1 MPAITQIPSQ
11 YPTQYDT
18 NWWALAQQK
27 PSKLMSH
34 VTIERVQGKEKR
46 FQQLGQ
52 RAWQPTVGRA
62 QQTRIADQSISNR
75 WLTPYPYDDA
85 SVFDEWD
92 EEYLGQI
99 VLPKSAVMSQSV
111 YAYNRA
117 IDSTII
123 TAAVGNARTGSDGL
137 TSTALPSS
145 SQVAVDFVEF
155 GSAANSGLTIGKIR
169 QAKYLM
175 DVADVDDED
184 RVLAL
189 SAKQLQDLLRT
200 TEVTNADYNTVRA
213 LVSGQID
220 TFLGFKFVRVYANAF
235 PYVSATDIRGVVAF
249 AKSGLAL
256 SDSGVKSYMD
266 ILPTQSHALQ
276 LRSTA
281 SFGATRTEEVKV
293 VEIFCD
299 ESPA

>member
-11 YPTQYDT
+11 YPTQYDN
-18 NWWALAQQK
+18 NWWSLAQQK
-27 PSKLMSH
+27 PSKLMPH
-34 VTIERVQGKEKR
+34 VQMERVRGKEKR

-52 RAWQPTVGRA
+52 RAWQPIVGRA
-62 QQTRIADQSISNR
+62 QQTRISDQVIANR
-75 WLTPYPYDDA
+75 WLTPYPFDDA

-92 EEYLGQI
+92 EEYLGEI

-111 YAYNRA
+111 YAYNRS
-117 IDSTII
+117 IDATII
-123 TAAVGNARTGSDGL
+123 NAAVGSARTGADGL
-137 TSTALPSS
+137 TLTALPAASL
-145 SQVAVDFVEF
+145 VAVDFVEQ
-155 GSAANSGLTIGKIR
+155 GTTANSGLTIAKLR

-200 TEVTNADYNTVRA
+200 TEATNSDYNTVRA

-220 TFLGFKFVRVYANAF
+220 TFLGFKFVRVYASAF
-235 PYVSATDIRGVVAF
+235 PYVAGTDVRGIVAF

-281 SFGATRTEEVKV
+281 SYGATRTEEVKV

-299 ESPA
+299 ESP